1 MSTVSVVI
9 PALDEEG
16 ALPGV
21 IAETRA
27 AAAQAGRN
35 LELILVDDGSRDS
48 TGRIME
54 ESGGILI
61 RHESPRGCHPS
72 SLDGFR
78 KATGDW
84 VVFFPADGQ
93 IPPGV
98 LTLMIQTAEFRGLDV
113 VIGVRAR
120 RADSF
125 FRRIV
130 SGGYRLVLNAFLG
143 MPWRDVDSSTLYRR
157 EVLQAVLP
165 EVKSDSAA
173 IAAELLLRI
182 TAKGGKIGEVEIAH
196 RPRTTGRA
204 KGINLKDALTVPRNL
219 YRLSPLRVT
228 SP

>member
-1 MSTVSVVI
+1 MSSVTVVI

-16 ALPGV
+16 SLPGV

-35 LELILVDDGSRDS
+35 LELILVDDASRDG
-48 TGRIME
+48 TARIMAD
-54 ESGGILI
+54 SLAVVI
-61 RHESPRGCHPS
+61 RHEKPMGCHPS
-72 SLDGFR
+72 TLDGFR

-98 LTLMIQTAEFRGLDV
+98 MTLMLQTAELRNLDV

-130 SGGYRLVLNAFLG
+130 SGGYRLILKVFLG

-157 EVLQAVLP
+157 EILQAALP
-165 EVKSDSAA
+165 EIRSDSAA

-182 TAKGGKIGEVEIAH
+182 AAKGGKIGEVEIAH

-204 KGINLKDALTVPRNL
+204 KGINFKDTLTVPRNL
-219 YRLSPLRVT
+219 FRLNRLRR
-228 SP
+228 